1 MAFWPLGDSN
11 FCFADQHKR
20 QRGPRPL
27 DGLHYAQSMAPRKT
41 AWHDVVCG
49 SAPVGALAG
58 AVARGQSAAANGV
71 RGSVAALSAG
81 AIAQQLGRTVL
92 LIVAHL
98 DEADDALDDL
108 EGLSDAVADTTA
120 GLGVERFGALEVLP
134 GESGVNLELLA
145 ERLQIVRHAVER
157 RYASAA
163 PGSKTPRSR
172 KSAVDVAP
180 SIGGHVIVAPI
191 QALMQS
197 VPAPEE
203 LDGLTFTLR
212 AGETIPPGQL
222 LDWLDRAGYSRQDAV
237 DQPGDFATRGGI
249 IDVYPVA
256 GRVFTAGSVGGNSG
270 GPGPISPIRLDYF
283 GDEIESIHRID
294 PDTMGS
300 GETLTSVGLVGGTE
314 HQLENHINTTNL
326 LDLLPGDV
334 VPVLHE
340 TLELTEQARGYFE
353 RLTKSDGIT
362 GPRELFRK
370 LTGRPHVE
378 LNAYSQTS
386 NPDAHIV
393 DLPVAALPHFDQDAR
408 AAIQD
413 LGELSSETNQRVTVV
428 CAKPAERDRLV
439 ELLIEH
445 VPKDYKKI
453 DVVVGSLHRGFA
465 WESTKPK
472 TPTHYFVPHHELFHR
487 YETRR
492 RVRKVMSAAQTGQ
505 AGDAFLDLDV
515 GDYVV
520 HVDHGIAKF
529 TGLKTM
535 RARKNAQG
543 ESVGGGEYLTLQF
556 ADAALLHVPAGQ
568 IDLIQ
573 KYVGGFQGR
582 PPLSKLGGKR
592 WKKQKESVADAVK
605 DLAAE
610 LLRVQ
615 AGRETQPGVSY
626 PADTAWQKEFE
637 AEFPYDETEDQL
649 AAIAAI
655 KADMGEMTPMDRL
668 ICGDVGFGKTEVAIR
683 GAFKC
688 VEFGK
693 QVAVLV
699 PTTVLAEQ
707 HERTFRGRLADYPFR
722 VESLSRF
729 KTAKE
734 QRKTLDAVERGEVDI
749 LIGTH
754 RILSKDVK
762 FADLGMVIIDEEQ
775 RFGVEHKNK
784 LLGLRLTAEIL
795 TLTATP
801 IPRTLH
807 MSMVG
812 LRDISSLTTPPVDRR
827 AIVTEV
833 IPYSEDRIKQALIRE
848 LNRGGQ
854 CYFVHNRVHNLQTV
868 ADDLRRLAPD
878 ARVIVGHGQMPP
890 KMLEQVMLTFMR
902 READILVSTT
912 IIESGIDIPTANTMF
927 INQADHFGLA
937 ELHQLRGRVGRYKH
951 RAYCYMLL
959 PPDRTVNE
967 VAQKRLKAIENYSM
981 LGAGFKIAMRD
992 LEIRGAG
999 NLLGSEQSGHIAAVG
1014 YEMYCVLL
1022 EQETKK
1028 LRHEPIIEASKC
1040 HLELPTPAPGSS
1052 IPKRYIA
1059 SDKHRMDAYRRLT
1072 RVDTLEELDKV
1083 TGDLT
1088 DAFGKPSA
1096 AAQNFID
1103 LMEIR
1108 VAASTH
1114 RIDKIQREGPDLIF
1128 TTAKPGAV
1136 SKLFGSA
1143 PGRATVLDEST
1154 IYWRPPT
1161 NYLDDPA
1168 TLLAVLRKL
1177 LVRPLRQDA

>member
-1 MAFWPLGDSN
+1 MSVDA
-11 FCFADQHKR
+11 
-20 QRGPRPL
+20 
-27 DGLHYAQSMAPRKT
+27 T

-49 SAPVGALAG
+49 SAPVGALAE
-58 AVARGQSAAANGV
+58 AVARGEAAAVGGV
-71 RGSVAALSAG
+71 RGSVAALAAG
-81 AIAQQLGRTVL
+81 AVAQQLGRTVL
-92 LIVAHL
+92 LVVAHL

-108 EGLSDAVADTTA
+108 EGYAEAAGHPA
-120 GLGVERFGALEVLP
+120 GLVVERFGALEVLP
-134 GESGVNLELLA
+134 GESSVNLELLA
-145 ERLQIVRHAVER
+145 ERLQVVQRVVEG
-157 RYASAA
+157 RYASGTNHGAG
-163 PGSKTPRSR
+163 GSTPL
-172 KSAVDVAP
+172 AN
-180 SIGGHVIVAPI
+180 VIVAPI
-191 QALMQS
+191 QALMQA
-197 VPAPEE
+197 VPEPDA
-203 LDGLTFTLR
+203 LGGLTLTLR
-212 AGETIPPGQL
+212 AGEDMPPGRL
-222 LDWLDRAGYSRQDAV
+222 LDWLDRAGYSRQDAI

-249 IDVYPVA
+249 IDIYPVA
-256 GRVFTAGSVGGNSG
+256 GKVLTEMDQ
-270 GPGPISPIRLDYF
+270 PGPVSPIRLDYF
-283 GDEIESIHRID
+283 GDEIETLHRID

-300 GETLTSVGLVGGTE
+300 GETLRSVGLVGGTE
-314 HQLENHINTTNL
+314 HQVQSDHGTANV
-326 LDLLPGDV
+326 LDLLPDDF

-340 TLELTEQARGYFE
+340 TLELNEQARGYFE

-362 GPRELFRK
+362 PPKDVFKK
-370 LTGRPHVE
+370 LTSIPHLE
-378 LNAYSQTS
+378 LNAYSQSS
-386 NPDAHIV
+386 NPLAQRI
-393 DLPVAALPHFDQDAR
+393 DLPVAALPTFDQDAKT
-408 AAIQD
+408 AIRD
-413 LGELSSETNQRVTVV
+413 LGDLAGTPGIGVTVL

-445 VPKDYKKI
+445 VPDHYRKV
-453 DVVVGSLHRGFA
+453 DVRVGSLHRGFT
-465 WESTKPK
+465 WEEANQP
-472 TPTHYFVPHHELFHR
+472 HHFVPHHELFHR

-492 RVRKVMSAAQTGQ
+492 RVRRVMSAASGS
-505 AGDAFLDLDV
+505 ASGGDAFLDLDV

-520 HVDHGIAKF
+520 HIDHGIAKF

-535 RARKNAQG
+535 RARKNAKG
-543 ESVGGGEYLTLQF
+543 EMTGGGEYLTLQF
-556 ADAALLHVPAGQ
+556 ADQALLHVPAGQ
-568 IDLIQ
+568 IDLVQ

-582 PPLSKLGGKR
+582 PPLSVLGGKR

-615 AGRETQPGVSY
+615 AARETQPGIRY
-626 PADTAWQKEFE
+626 PGDTAWQKEFE

-655 KADMGEMTPMDRL
+655 KSDMSDETPMDRL

-688 VEFGK
+688 AEFGK

-707 HERTFRGRLADYPFR
+707 HERTFRSRLADYPFR

-729 KTAKE
+729 KTTKE
-734 QRKTLDAVERGEVDI
+734 QRKTLEAVERGEVDV

-754 RILSKDVK
+754 RILSDDVK

-784 LLGLRLTAEIL
+784 LLSFRLTADVL

-827 AIVTEV
+827 SIVTEV
-833 IPYSEDRIKQALIRE
+833 VPYNEHRIKQALTRE
-848 LNRGGQ
+848 LAREGQ
-854 CYFVHNRVHNLQTV
+854 IYFVHNRVHNLQTV
-868 ADDLRRLAPD
+868 ADDLQRLAPG
-878 ARVIVGHGQMPP
+878 ARIVIGHGQMPP
-890 KMLEQVMLTFMR
+890 KELEKVMLTFMR
-902 READILVSTT
+902 RDADILVSTT
-912 IIESGIDIPTANTMF
+912 IIESGIDNPHANTMF

-967 VAQKRLKAIENYSM
+967 VAAKRLKAIESYSM

-999 NLLGSEQSGHIAAVG
+999 NLLGAEQSGHIAAVG
-1014 YEMYCVLL
+1014 YEMYCLLL

-1040 HLELPTPAPGSS
+1040 HLELPTPEKGSS
-1052 IPKRYIA
+1052 IPKRYIP
-1059 SDKHRMDAYRRLT
+1059 SDKHRMEAYRRLT
-1072 RVDTLEELDKV
+1072 RVDTLDQLDKV
-1083 TGDLT
+1083 VADLT
-1088 DAFGKPSA
+1088 DAYGKPPA
-1096 AAQNFID
+1096 ATQNFID

-1108 VAASTH
+1108 VAASTQ
-1114 RIDKIQREGPDLIF
+1114 RIDKIQLEKPDLIF
-1128 TTAKPGAV
+1128 TTTKTKQVLG
-1136 SKLFGSA
+1136 LFKGA
-1143 PGRATVLDEST
+1143 PGRATELDNNQV
-1154 IYWRPPT
+1154 YYRPPA
-1161 NYLDDPA
+1161 NYLEDPA
-1168 TLLAVLRKL
+1168 TLIAVLRKL
-1177 LVRPLRQDA
+1177 LVRPLRDASSG

>member
-1 MAFWPLGDSN
+1 MTATT
-11 FCFADQHKR
+11 
-20 QRGPRPL
+20 
-27 DGLHYAQSMAPRKT
+27 T
-41 AWHDVVCG
+41 AWQEEVCG
-49 SAPVGALAG
+49 SAPVEALAD
-58 AVARGQSAAANGV
+58 AVARDRSAAASGV
-71 RGSVAALSAG
+71 RGSSAALIAG
-81 AIAQQLGRTVL
+81 GLAQRLGRTVL
-92 LIVAHL
+92 LVVAHL
-98 DEADDALDDL
+98 DEADDAVDDL
-108 EGLSDAVADTTA
+108 ESLAEAAPDRTA

-134 GESGVNLELLA
+134 GESGVHLDLLA
-145 ERLQIVRHAVER
+145 ERLGVVQRLTAPVP
-157 RYASAA
+157 A
-163 PGSKTPRSR
+163 PGSLAES
-172 KSAVDVAP
+172 SGIAA
-180 SIGGHVIVAPI
+180 HVIVAPV

-197 VPAPEE
+197 VPEPDALEE
-203 LDGLTFTLR
+203 LTFTL
-212 AGETIPPGQL
+212 GVGDSTPPGQL
-222 LDWLDRAGYSRQDAV
+222 FDWLDRAGYSRQDAV
-237 DQPGDFATRGGI
+237 EQPGDFATRGGI
-249 IDVYPVA
+249 VDVYPVA
-256 GRVFTAGSVGGNSG
+256 GRVFTAGDDRTSG
-270 GPGPISPIRLDYF
+270 GPGPISPFRLDYF

-300 GETLTSVGLVGGTE
+300 GEALASVGLVGGTE
-314 HQLENHINTTNL
+314 HQLQSHQRTTNL
-326 LDLLPGDV
+326 LDLLPGDA

-340 TLELTEQARGYFE
+340 TLELSEQARGYFE
-353 RLTKSDGIT
+353 RLTQPDGIT
-362 GPRELFRK
+362 PPKDLFRK
-370 LTGRPHVE
+370 LTARPHVE

-386 NPDAHIV
+386 NPNAVKV
-393 DLPVAALPHFDQDAR
+393 DLPIAALPTFDQDVKTALQELGDLV
-408 AAIQD
+408 AAGSQ
-413 LGELSSETNQRVTVV
+413 VTVV

-445 VPKDYKKI
+445 LPERYRKI
-453 DVVVGSLHRGFA
+453 DVVVGQLHRGFV
-465 WESTKPK
+465 WEADPLAPGSAGGQVANPPPAKPGAK
-472 TPTHYFVPHHELFHR
+472 GGPSHFFVPHHELFHR

-492 RVRKVMSAAQTGQ
+492 RVRQVISAASPTGQ
-505 AGDAFLDLDV
+505 AGDAFLDLEV

-520 HVDHGIAKF
+520 HIDHGIAKF
-529 TGLKTM
+529 TGLKQM
-535 RARKNAQG
+535 RARKNTKG
-543 ESVGGGEYLTLQF
+543 EQVGGGEYLTLQF
-556 ADAALLHVPAGQ
+556 ADQALLHVPAGQ

-582 PPLSKLGGKR
+582 PPLSTLGGKR
-592 WKKQKESVADAVK
+592 WRKQKDSVAEAVK

-615 AGRETQPGVSY
+615 AARQTQSGTRF
-626 PADTAWQKEFE
+626 PADSHWQKEFE
-637 AEFPYDETEDQL
+637 AEFPYDETDDQL

-655 KADMGEMTPMDRL
+655 KADMADDNPMDRL
-668 ICGDVGFGKTEVAIR
+668 ICGDVGFGKTEVALR
-683 GAFKC
+683 AAFKC
-688 VEFGK
+688 IEFGK

-729 KTAKE
+729 KTTAE
-734 QRKTLDAVERGEVDI
+734 QRKTLQAVERGEVDV

-754 RILSKDVK
+754 RILSDDVK

-833 IPYSEDRIKQALIRE
+833 IPYSEERIKQALTRE
-848 LNRGGQ
+848 LSRDGQ
-854 CYFVHNRVHNLQTV
+854 VYFVHNRVHNLQTI

-878 ARVIVGHGQMPP
+878 ARIVIGHGQMPP
-890 KMLEQVMLTFMR
+890 KLLEEVMLQFMR

-967 VAQKRLKAIENYSM
+967 VATKRLKAIENYSM

-999 NLLGSEQSGHIAAVG
+999 NLLGAEQSGHIAAVG

-1028 LRHEPIIEASKC
+1028 LRNEPIIEASKC
-1040 HLELPTPAPGSS
+1040 HLELPAPSPGRS

-1059 SDKHRMDAYRRLT
+1059 SDKHRMEAYRRLT
-1072 RVDTLEELDKV
+1072 RVDTLAQLDAV
-1083 TGDLT
+1083 VEDLT
-1088 DAFGKPSA
+1088 DAYGKPPA
-1096 AAQNFID
+1096 AAQHFID
-1103 LMEIR
+1103 AMEIR

-1114 RIDKIQREGPDLIF
+1114 RIDKIQLEGPDLIF
-1128 TTAKPGAV
+1128 TTRKPQAV
-1136 SKLFGSA
+1136 EALFRGA
-1143 PGRATVLDEST
+1143 PGRATVLDET
-1154 IYWRPPT
+1154 TLYFRPPA

-1168 TLLAVLRKL
+1168 TLMAVLRKL
-1177 LVRPLRQDA
+1177 LVRPLRGK

>member
-1 MAFWPLGDSN
+1 MTVAT
-11 FCFADQHKR
+11 
-20 QRGPRPL
+20 
-27 DGLHYAQSMAPRKT
+27 T

-49 SAPVGALAG
+49 SAPVGALTR
-58 AVARGQSAAANGV
+58 AVTRGDSAAAGGV
-71 RGSVAALSAG
+71 RGSVAALVAG
-81 AIAQQLGRTVL
+81 ALAQDLGRTVL
-92 LIVAHL
+92 LVVAHL

-108 EGLSDAVADTTA
+108 EGLAANVNAHTA
-120 GLGVERFGALEVLP
+120 GLEVERFGALEVLP

-145 ERLQIVRHAVER
+145 ERLQVVQRVVEG
-157 RYASAA
+157 RYAT
-163 PGSKTPRSR
+163 GENNTKKT
-172 KSAVDVAP
+172 KP
-180 SIGGHVIVAPI
+180 STFATTSGGNVIVAPV
-191 QALMQS
+191 QALMQA
-197 VPAPEE
+197 VPEPDALE
-203 LDGLTFTLR
+203 GLTLTLR
-212 AGETIPPGQL
+212 AGEELPPGRL

-256 GRVFTAGSVGGNSG
+256 GRVLTDTEQ
-270 GPGPISPIRLDYF
+270 PGPISPIRLDYF

-300 GETLTSVGLVGGTE
+300 GEKLRSVGLVGGTE
-314 HQLENHINTTNL
+314 HQVQSDHGTTNI
-326 LDLLPGDV
+326 LDLLPADF

-340 TLELTEQARGYFE
+340 TLELSEQARGYFE
-353 RLTKSDGIT
+353 RLTNSDGIT
-362 GPRELFRK
+362 PPKDVFKK
-370 LTGRPHVE
+370 LTTRPHVE

-386 NPDAHIV
+386 NPQAVHI
-393 DLPVAALPHFDQDAR
+393 DLPVTPLPSFDQDAK
-408 AAIQD
+408 AAIRE
-413 LGELSSETNQRVTVV
+413 LGETASEKKQHVTVL

-439 ELLIEH
+439 ELLIEYAPDH
-445 VPKDYKKI
+445 YKKI
-453 DVVVGSLHRGFA
+453 DVLVGSLHRGFVWGA
-465 WESTKPK
+465 DDTDENSRGLTGPGAEADAKPRHRGLSA
-472 TPTHYFVPHHELFHR
+472 PGYEQDVSHYFVPHHELFHR

-492 RVRKVMSAAQTGQ
+492 RVRRVMSAASSSASG
-505 AGDAFLDLDV
+505 GDAFLDLEV

-520 HVDHGIAKF
+520 HIDHGIAKF

-535 RARKNAQG
+535 RPRPRKKDLDGNEIIG
-543 ESVGGGEYLTLQF
+543 SGGGGGVSGGEYLTLQF

-582 PPLSKLGGKR
+582 PPLSVLGGKR

-615 AGRETQPGVSY
+615 AARETQPGVRY

-655 KADMGEMTPMDRL
+655 KADMTDENPMDRL
-668 ICGDVGFGKTEVAIR
+668 ICGDVGFGKTEVALR

-707 HERTFRGRLADYPFR
+707 HERTFRQRLADYPFR

-729 KTAKE
+729 KTPK
-734 QRKTLDAVERGEVDI
+734 QQKKTLEAVERGEVDV

-754 RILSKDVK
+754 RILSDDVK
-762 FADLGMVIIDEEQ
+762 FADLGMVVIDEEQ

-784 LLGLRLTAEIL
+784 LLGLRMTAEIL

-827 AIVTEV
+827 SIVTEV
-833 IPYSEDRIKQALIRE
+833 IPYNEHRIKQALTRE
-848 LNRGGQ
+848 LARDGQ
-854 CYFVHNRVHNLQTV
+854 IFFVHNRVHNLQTV
-868 ADDLRRLAPD
+868 ADDLQRLAPD
-878 ARVIVGHGQMPP
+878 ARIVIGHGQMPP
-890 KMLEQVMLTFMR
+890 RELEKVMLTFMR
-902 READILVSTT
+902 RQADILVSTT

-959 PPDRTVNE
+959 PPDRTINE
-967 VAQKRLKAIENYSM
+967 VAAKRLKAIENYSM

-999 NLLGSEQSGHIAAVG
+999 NLLGAEQSGHIAAVG
-1014 YEMYCVLL
+1014 YEMYCLLL

-1052 IPKRYIA
+1052 VPKRYIA
-1059 SDKHRMDAYRRLT
+1059 SDKHRMEAYRRLT
-1072 RVDTLEELDKV
+1072 RVDTLEELDQV
-1083 TGDLT
+1083 TEDLT
-1088 DAFGKPSA
+1088 DAYGKPPA

-1103 LMEIR
+1103 LMELR
-1108 VAASTH
+1108 VAASTQ
-1114 RIDKIQREGPDLIF
+1114 RIDKIQLEAPDLIF
-1128 TTAKPGAV
+1128 TTAKPPEVA
-1136 SKLFGSA
+1136 KLFSGA
-1143 PGRATVLDEST
+1143 PGRATVLDNNQV
-1154 IYWRPPT
+1154 YYRPPA
-1161 NYLDDPA
+1161 NYLDDPG
-1168 TLLAVLRKL
+1168 TLMAVLRKL
-1177 LVRPLRQDA
+1177 IVRPLR

>member
-1 MAFWPLGDSN
+1 MPSLA
-11 FCFADQHKR
+11 
-20 QRGPRPL
+20 
-27 DGLHYAQSMAPRKT
+27 T
-41 AWHDVVCG
+41 AWHEIVCG
-49 SAPVGALAG
+49 SAPVGALAE
-58 AVARGQSAAANGV
+58 AVSRGDSAAASGA
-71 RGSVAALSAG
+71 RGSVAALAAG
-81 AIAQQLGRTVL
+81 ALAQDLGRTVL
-92 LIVAHL
+92 LVVAHL

-108 EGLSDAVADTTA
+108 EGLAERVNETTA

-145 ERLQIVRHAVER
+145 EQLQVVER
-157 RYASAA
+157 VVEGRYPTGEADDTFSGAGA
-163 PGSKTPRSR
+163 GPG
-172 KSAVDVAP
+172 VGV
-180 SIGGHVIVAPI
+180 GGQVIVAPV
-191 QALMQS
+191 QALMQA
-197 VPAPEE
+197 VPGPEA
-203 LDGLTFTLR
+203 LSGLTLTLR
-212 AGETIPPGQL
+212 AGEEMPPGRL
-222 LDWLDRAGYSRQDAV
+222 LDWLDRAGYSRQDAI

-256 GRVFTAGSVGGNSG
+256 GKVLTDAGQ
-270 GPGPISPIRLDYF
+270 PGPVSPVRLDYF

-294 PDTMGS
+294 ADTMGS
-300 GETLTSVGLVGGTE
+300 GEKLQSVGLVGGTE
-314 HQLENHINTTNL
+314 HQVQSDHGTANI
-326 LDLLPGDV
+326 LDLLPRDF

-340 TLELTEQARGYFE
+340 TLELSEQARGYFE
-353 RLTKSDGIT
+353 RLTNSKGIT
-362 GPRELFRK
+362 PPKDVFKK
-370 LTGRPHVE
+370 LTDRPHVE
-378 LNAYSQTS
+378 LNAYSQST
-386 NPDAHIV
+386 NPLAKRI
-393 DLPVAALPHFDQDAR
+393 DLPVAALPTFDQDAK
-408 AAIQD
+408 AAIRE
-413 LGELSSETNQRVTVV
+413 LGHLADDPYNRVVV
-428 CAKPAERDRLV
+428 LCAKPAERDRLV

-445 VPKDYKKI
+445 VPEQYKKI
-453 DVVVGSLHRGFA
+453 DVVVASLHRGFV
-465 WESTKPK
+465 WEQDGQ
-472 TPTHYFVPHHELFHR
+472 THHFVPHHELFHR

-492 RVRKVMSAAQTGQ
+492 RVRRVMSAASASASG
-505 AGDAFLDLDV
+505 GDAFLDLEV

-535 RARKNAQG
+535 RASPRKKDLDGNEIIGSGKA
-543 ESVGGGEYLTLQF
+543 GGEFLTLQF
-556 ADAALLHVPAGQ
+556 ADAALLHVPVAQ

-582 PPLSKLGGKR
+582 PPLSVLGGKR
-592 WKKQKESVADAVK
+592 WKKQKDSVANAVK

-615 AGRETQPGVSY
+615 AARETQPGIRY
-626 PADTAWQKEFE
+626 PTDTAWQKEFE

-655 KADMGEMTPMDRL
+655 KADMTDETPMDRL
-668 ICGDVGFGKTEVAIR
+668 ICGDVGFGKTEVAVR

-688 VEFGK
+688 VEFGR

-707 HERTFRGRLADYPFR
+707 HERTFRSRLADYPFR

-729 KTAKE
+729 KTTKE
-734 QRKTLDAVERGEVDI
+734 QKKTLEAVERGEVDV

-754 RILSKDVK
+754 RILSDDVK
-762 FADLGMVIIDEEQ
+762 FADLGMVVIDEEQ

-784 LLGLRLTAEIL
+784 LLGLRMTAEIL

-827 AIVTEV
+827 SIVTEV
-833 IPYSEDRIKQALIRE
+833 IPYSEERIKQALVRE
-848 LNRGGQ
+848 LSRDGQ
-854 CYFVHNRVHNLQTV
+854 VYFVHNRVHNLQTV
-868 ADDLRRLAPD
+868 ADDLQRLAPK
-878 ARVIVGHGQMPP
+878 ARIVIGHGQMPP
-890 KMLEQVMLTFMR
+890 RELEKVMLTFMR

-912 IIESGIDIPTANTMF
+912 IIESGIDNPHANTMF

-967 VAQKRLKAIENYSM
+967 VAAKRLKAIENYSM

-999 NLLGSEQSGHIAAVG
+999 NLLGAEQSGHIAAVG
-1014 YEMYCVLL
+1014 YEMYCLLL

-1040 HLELPTPAPGSS
+1040 HLELPPPEKGNK
-1052 IPKRYIA
+1052 IPKRYIK
-1059 SDKHRMDAYRRLT
+1059 SDKHRMEAYRRLT
-1072 RVDTLEELDKV
+1072 RVDTLEELDQV
-1083 TGDLT
+1083 TEDLT
-1088 DAFGKPSA
+1088 DAYGQPPA

-1103 LMEIR
+1103 LMELR
-1108 VAASTH
+1108 VAASTQ
-1114 RIDKIQREGPDLIF
+1114 RIDKIRLEHPDLIF
-1128 TTAKPGAV
+1128 TTTAPDKVEA
-1136 SKLFGSA
+1136 LFRGA
-1143 PGRATVLDEST
+1143 PGRATTLDNHQ
-1154 IYWRPPT
+1154 IYYRPPA

-1168 TLLAVLRKL
+1168 TLMAVLRKL
-1177 LVRPLRQDA
+1177 IVRPLRPSS